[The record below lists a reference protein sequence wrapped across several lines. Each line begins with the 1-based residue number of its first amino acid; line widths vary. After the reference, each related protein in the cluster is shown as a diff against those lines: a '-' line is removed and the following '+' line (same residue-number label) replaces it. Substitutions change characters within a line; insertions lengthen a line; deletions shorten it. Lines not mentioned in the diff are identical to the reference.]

1 MNPGDL
7 VRMNSDSNIFD
18 DNVMN
23 GYPGASTSKWFRK
36 GSVGIVLKSS
46 ESDFLN
52 DFIKVLDQNGTV
64 GWAFKAAFEVVP

>member
-1 MNPGDL
+1 MSPGDL
-7 VRMNSDSNIFD
+7 VRMNSDSNIFA

-23 GYPGASTSKWFRK
+23 GYPGASTPKWFRK

-46 ESDFLN
+46 GPDFFN

-64 GWAFKAAFEVVP
+64 GWALKAAFEVIV